1 MWPII
6 FELVSIVCAV
16 ILCSISVKLIDDFL
30 DYEMDG
36 PADCENFTAILGK
49 GSLVYAMLT
58 LALSAS
64 INASVSIPLFLAS
77 YSVGMFKDTKQTF
90 PSHLSGLQ
98 ESLAIFI
105 LGVLLWSWQ
114 SMIFSLLFIF
124 SIQLFDDYLDIERDQ
139 SAGYRNLAHRLGKI
153 ECLLLSILT
162 SLASWRID
170 EHLFFPVFG
179 GTAIFY
185 SILLYRQRRR
195 PLC

>member
-1 MWPII
+1 MWPVM
-6 FELVSIVCAV
+6 FELVSILCAV

-30 DYEMDG
+30 DYEID
-36 PADCENFTAILGK
+36 ARTDCYNFTTILGK
-49 GSLVYAMLT
+49 GSLVYAMLA

-77 YSVGMFKDTKQTF
+77 YSIGMFKDSKQTF

-98 ESLAIFI
+98 ESLLIFF
-105 LGVLLWSWQ
+105 LGVLLWNWQ
-114 SMIFSLLFIF
+114 SMIFSVLFIF

-162 SLASWRID
+162 SLASWQIN
-170 EHLFFPVFG
+170 EHLFLIIFG

-185 SILLYRQRRR
+185 SILLYYQRRKS
-195 PLC
+195 LC